1 MVLYRLAIPRDDAWK
16 VVETLGDMGLAHFIN
31 MNAQEQA
38 YNLPYAPRVAV
49 CEETD
54 RRIDNLLNMCK
65 TMKVP
70 MVPPQSEQAFKDKV
84 TEVER
89 EMQTSVNLLFD
100 KVESE
105 SLKADTFVTGQSKA
119 IAEIQTAL
127 NILKDSKKVYD
138 FAKEM
143 FRDLLV
149 GPGFNAGA

>member
-1 MVLYRLAIPRDDAWK
+1 
-16 VVETLGDMGLAHFIN
+16 
-31 MNAQEQA
+31 
-38 YNLPYAPRVAV
+38 LPYAPRVAV